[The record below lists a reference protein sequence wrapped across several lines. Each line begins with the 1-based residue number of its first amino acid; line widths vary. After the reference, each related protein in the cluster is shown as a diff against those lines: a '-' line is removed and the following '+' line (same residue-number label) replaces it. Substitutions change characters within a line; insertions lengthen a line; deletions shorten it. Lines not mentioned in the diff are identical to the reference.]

1 MVDWKAEDAWRSANG
16 TAVTGPRR
24 VLTGP
29 CPDLACTG
37 PAYTGPAYTGPA
49 YTGPAYTASTP
60 HRLRQRHRS
69 GGGAGC
75 CC

>member
-24 VLTGP
+24 VLMGP

-37 PAYTGPAYTGPA
+37 LFCTGLACTGL
-49 YTGPAYTASTP
+49 AYTASTP